1 MTTAVATP
9 LLTVEEFARRP
20 EPLDGS
26 HEELVQGKVITMPP
40 PRFRHGRIQFR
51 IGYLVQ
57 KFLDKLPI
65 GQVVCETGVVTHR
78 DPDSVRGPDVAYWSV
93 ERLPRDAEVELY
105 PDVAADLCVEVLSPD
120 ERPKQ
125 VQQKLREYFA
135 CGVRMVWL
143 IDPEAR
149 TVTVFREP
157 TEGRLLCEDAKLTGE
172 DVLPGFECRVAELF
186 A

>member
-1 MTTAVATP
+1 MTTSIATP
-9 LLTVEEFARRP
+9 LLTVEEFARRS

-26 HEELVQGKVITMPP
+26 REELVRGKVVTMPP
-40 PRFRHGRIQFR
+40 PGFEHGELQLNVGSMLKQFAKER
-51 IGYLVQ
+51 QLGR
-57 KFLDKLPI
+57 
-65 GQVVCETGVVTHR
+65 VVTETGLVTKR
-78 DPDSVRGPDVAYWSV
+78 EPDSVRGPDVAFWSR
-93 ERLPRDAEVELY
+93 ERLPLDAKVVGY

-120 ERPKQ
+120 ERPKR

-149 TVTVFREP
+149 TATVFREP
-157 TEGRLLCEDAKLTGE
+157 TEGRLLCEEARLSGE
-172 DVLPGFECRVAELF
+172 DVLPGFECQVAELF

>member
-1 MTTAVATP
+1 MSTAVASP

-26 HEELVQGKVITMPP
+26 REELVQGKVITIPP
-40 PRFRHGRIQFR
+40 PRFEHGRIQLNVGVLLKMFVDSR
-51 IGYLVQ
+51 RLGR
-57 KFLDKLPI
+57 
-65 GQVVCETGVVTHR
+65 VVTETGVITER
-78 DPDSVRGPDVAYWSV
+78 DPDSVRGPDVAFWSV
-93 ERLPRDAEVELY
+93 ERLPLDAEVEIY
-105 PDVAADLCVEVLSPD
+105 PEVAADLCVEVLSPD
-120 ERPKQ
+120 ERPKR

-143 IDPEAR
+143 IDPDAR

-157 TEGRLLCEDAKLTGE
+157 TEGRLLCEDAKLTDE
-172 DVLPGFECRVAELF
+172 DVLPGCECRVAEVF

>member
-20 EPLDGS
+20 EPQDGS
-26 HEELVQGKVITMPP
+26 REELVRGKVVTMPP

-51 IGYLVQ
+51 IGYLIQ
-57 KFLDKLPI
+57 TFLDKHPI

-93 ERLPRDAEVELY
+93 ERLPLDPEIELY
-105 PDVAADLCVEVLSPD
+105 PDVAADLCVEVLSRD
-120 ERPKQ
+120 ERPKR

-149 TVTVFREP
+149 TATVFREP
-157 TEGRLLCEDAKLTGE
+157 TEGRLLCEDARLSGE